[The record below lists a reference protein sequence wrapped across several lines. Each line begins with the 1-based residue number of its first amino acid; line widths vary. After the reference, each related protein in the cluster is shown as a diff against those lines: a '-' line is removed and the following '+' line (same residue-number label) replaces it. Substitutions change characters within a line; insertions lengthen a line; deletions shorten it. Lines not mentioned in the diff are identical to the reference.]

1 MVKILVRGVVQ
12 GVGFRPTVF
21 RVAEKLGSRGYVKNA
36 GSNVEICIN
45 GNGQK
50 FIEELKKALP
60 RLARIDHY
68 EFCAGE
74 PKNKGFQI
82 ITSSDGE
89 RTSPIPPDV
98 AVCDQCLEEL
108 FDKKNRRHDFPFI
121 NCTDCGARF
130 SVISDVPYDRK
141 NTSMSKFKLCGKC
154 KADYTRPA
162 DRRFHAQTI
171 SCPNCGP
178 SLKLQASQT
187 KSPLNDFAERIDKGA
202 IGAMKSWGGAH
213 IVCLVSEASRLRK
226 RYNRPQKPFA
236 VMVKSLK
243 AARKYAHISRAEETL
258 LTSASRPI
266 VLLRKK
272 TSQWL
277 EPVAPGL
284 DRVGLY
290 LPYTAIQHLLFSHL
304 KKDAL
309 LMTSGNIPGE
319 PMAITNKE
327 VLELDADIH
336 LLHDRE
342 IINRIDDSVVL
353 PHDDGF
359 FFIRKSRGY
368 VPEPLPLFYEKTL
381 LAMGGD
387 MNSTCALSVSGKGI
401 MSQHIGDV
409 SHYTTSEFLEK
420 AIRHLMKLYKVKE
433 PDAVIVDMHPR
444 YSSRRV
450 GKELA
455 EEFGVPLIQV
465 QHHEA
470 HAYALMAEHGLKRL
484 KVLSCDGTGYGKDS
498 AVWGGEI
505 IEVSRSGAKR
515 HGHLRYIPLLGGD
528 KAVEDPRRVVFA
540 ITSLL
545 GIDQP
550 YFRGREEKLL
560 ASMLERSVKASSTGR
575 ILDALA
581 CWLGVCTQMTYDGEP
596 AMKLEKFMG
605 MGKAKY
611 DFHAQVKSG
620 VVDTLDLFSQ
630 LNEIAE
636 PGKKLRPRE
645 IADISRSFTEALFEG
660 MIQAAKPKTALGFT
674 GGVSYNLVINEILE
688 KKLDE
693 RGIKLV
699 SHCRVPSG
707 DGGISFGQLV
717 AGGLNVSGNT
727 G

>member
-21 RVAEKLGSRGYVKNA
+21 RVAGKLGYRGYVKNA
-36 GSNVEICIN
+36 GSNVEICID
-45 GNGQK
+45 GDGQQ
-50 FIEELKKALP
+50 FVEELKKALP
-60 RLARIDHY
+60 TLARIEHY
-68 EFCAGE
+68 EFRAGK
-74 PKNKGFQI
+74 PKNKGFEI
-82 ITSSDGE
+82 ITSSDGK

-141 NTSMSKFKLCGKC
+141 NTSMSKFKLCEKC
-154 KADYTRPA
+154 RGDYTRPA

-171 SCPNCGP
+171 SCPGCGP
-178 SLKLQASQT
+178 SLMLHANRT
-187 KSPLNDFAERIDKGA
+187 KSPLKDFAEMLDKGA

-213 IVCLVSEASRLRK
+213 IVCLPSEASRLRK

-236 VMVKSLK
+236 VMVRSLK
-243 AARKYAHISRAEETL
+243 AAGKYAHISKAEERL

-272 TSQWL
+272 FGNWR

-284 DRVGLY
+284 NRVGLY

-304 KKDAL
+304 KSDAL
-309 LMTSGNIPGE
+309 IMTSGNIPGE

-336 LLHDRE
+336 MLHDRE

-353 PHDDGF
+353 PNSIGF

-368 VPEPLPLFYEKTL
+368 VPEPLPLPHDKTL

-409 SHYTTSEFLEK
+409 SHYATSLFMEK
-420 AIRHLMKLYKVKE
+420 AIRHLMKLYDVKE
-433 PDAVIVDMHPR
+433 PDAVVVDMHPR
-444 YSSRRV
+444 YSSRRL

-455 EEFGVPLIQV
+455 EDFGVPLVQI

-470 HAYALMAEHGLKRL
+470 HAYALMAEHGLKKLR
-484 KVLSCDGTGYGKDS
+484 VLSCDGTGYGKDS
-498 AVWGGEI
+498 AVWGGEML
-505 IEVSRSGAKR
+505 EVSSSGAQR
-515 HGHLRYIPLLGGD
+515 LGHLGYIPLLGGD

-540 ITSLL
+540 ITSLI
-545 GIDQP
+545 GINQP
-550 YFRGREEKLL
+550 YFKGRDERLL
-560 ASMLERSVKASSTGR
+560 ESMLERSVKTSSTGR

-581 CWLGVCTQMTYDGEP
+581 CWLGVCTKMTYDGEP
-596 AMKLEKFMG
+596 AMKLESYMARG
-605 MGKAKY
+605 RPAY
-611 DFHAQVKSG
+611 ELAAPVKNG
-620 VVDTLDLFSQ
+620 AVDTLELFGQ
-630 LNEIAE
+630 LNEIAK

-660 MIQAAKPKTALGFT
+660 MIQAARPRNALGFT
-674 GGVSYNLVINEILE
+674 GGVSYNLVINGILE
-688 KKLDE
+688 KKLGE
-693 RGIKLV
+693 RGIRLV
-699 SHCRVPSG
+699 SHCRVPNG

-717 AGGLNVSGNT
+717 AGGLNVSGDSR
-727 G
+727 